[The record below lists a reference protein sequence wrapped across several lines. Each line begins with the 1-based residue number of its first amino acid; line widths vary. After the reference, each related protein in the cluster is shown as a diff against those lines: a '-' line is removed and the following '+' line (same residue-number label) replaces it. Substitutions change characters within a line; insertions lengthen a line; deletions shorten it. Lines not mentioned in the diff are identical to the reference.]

1 MDTIIKGLSVSKAVY
16 DAEETRLA
24 KVNTSPPIDY
34 SRIY

>member
-24 KVNTSPPIDY
+24 KVIRSLWA
-34 SRIY
+34 